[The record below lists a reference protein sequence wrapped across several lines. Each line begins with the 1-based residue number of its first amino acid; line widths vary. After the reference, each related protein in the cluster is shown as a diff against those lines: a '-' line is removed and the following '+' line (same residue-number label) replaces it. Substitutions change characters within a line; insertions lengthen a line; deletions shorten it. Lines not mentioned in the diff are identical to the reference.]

1 MRLRRLQ
8 QSLAAIVGAL
18 ILAGCAGNDGGG
30 TARGPGS
37 YSHTL
42 HTRFYEAWRQPDEIR
57 RTARRK
63 ISVPVDVLI
72 DKRGRVLEF
81 KPARRSGYPK
91 LDASIDAI
99 GRRVRKVAAPP
110 GNGPFKLRIYFVLD
124 VRR

>member
-1 MRLRRLQ
+1 M
-8 QSLAAIVGAL
+8 IGAL
-18 ILAGCAGNDGGG
+18 LLAGCAGNDRGGS
-30 TARGPGS
+30 ARGAGS

-42 HTRFYEAWRQPDEIR
+42 HTRFYEAWRQPDAIR

-72 DKRGRVLEF
+72 DERGRVVEF
-81 KPARRSGYPK
+81 TPARRSGYPA
-91 LDASIDAI
+91 LDASIAAI
-99 GRRVRKVAAPP
+99 GKRVKKVPAPP